1 MSNSFNLNALIREV
15 IDTST
20 LVDPDSLA
28 KEVGKRIGRNQ
39 ERDALQQALP
49 ALVMTALSRGRHLT
63 SSGGHQPTGTQ
74 RRNAVGRSNSAPGRS
89 SKVAGIREAWRKMLQ
104 EPIAVGGNHWK
115 RLAEC
120 NAEDLTYAE
129 DLRRAHAARTAAAA
143 DKLANLRELLQQH
156 GVATVGDLPDQTL
169 GHALGEAA

>member
-1 MSNSFNLNALIREV
+1 MSDTFNLNALIREV

-63 SSGGHQPTGTQ
+63 SSGGHTRSATHHGI
-74 RRNAVGRSNSAPGRS
+74 AAGRSSNGSARS

-129 DLRRAHAARTAAAA
+129 DLRRAHAARTVAAA
-143 DKLANLRELLQQH
+143 DKLANLRELLRQH
-156 GVATVGDLPDQTL
+156 GVATVGELPDQTL